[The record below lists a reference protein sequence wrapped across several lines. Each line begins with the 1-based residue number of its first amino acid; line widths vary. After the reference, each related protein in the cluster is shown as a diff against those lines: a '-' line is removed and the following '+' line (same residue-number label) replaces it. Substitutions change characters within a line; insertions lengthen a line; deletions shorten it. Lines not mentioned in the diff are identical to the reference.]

1 MSPSRYTLAARCRAR
16 GFTLIELI
24 MVLVLLGILAVFALP
39 RVNLTQG
46 YDEVGY
52 RDAVRATLEY
62 ARKSAVA
69 ERRNVRVALGSN
81 NLALVIANDSPEG
94 AAALNFDIASNAARA
109 LALPTP
115 DRRCAAPI
123 PVNQLCAPANV
134 TLAGPATLT
143 FSPLG
148 RPDAAASYTV
158 TGEDPWTVTVEAET
172 GHVH

>member
-1 MSPSRYTLAARCRAR
+1 MSPPRYTLAARCRAR

-24 MVLVLLGILAVFALP
+24 MVMVLLGILAVFALP

-46 YDEVGY
+46 FDEVGY

-69 ERRNVRVALGSN
+69 ERRNVRVALAGN
-81 NLALVIANDSPEG
+81 NLSLSIDNVSPEDPG
-94 AAALNFDIASNAARA
+94 AGNFPRN
-109 LALPTP
+109 LPLPSP
-115 DRRCAAPI
+115 DRRCGGPD
-123 PVNQLCAPANV
+123 NQLCAPANV

-148 RPDAAASYTV
+148 RPGAAASYTV